1 MHFDQLGLQFV
12 SRLPA
17 RSAMR
22 GTKIVQ
28 KSMDRLMYGA
38 HETAIGKI
46 SVFGLD
52 GVLAYLGFD
61 ARRSLDKARGFF
73 PEASLND
80 DPVFAREMVDQV
92 LAVWSGNYNGSPL
105 QLVANGTPFQRGV
118 WSALLRIP
126 AGQVVSYGL
135 IADAIES
142 PRAVRAVGSAVGSNP
157 ISLLIPCH
165 RVIQQNG
172 SVKNYGWGDA
182 KKIEIL
188 KAEGLSQTRAR
199 AA

>member
-1 MHFDQLGLQFV
+1 MHFDQLGLEFV
-12 SRLPA
+12 YRLPA

-38 HETAIGKI
+38 YETAIGKI

-61 ARRSLDKARGFF
+61 ARRSLEKARGFF
-73 PEASLND
+73 PEAALSD
-80 DPVFAREMVDQV
+80 DPIFAREMVDQV

-135 IADAIES
+135 IADVIES
-142 PRAVRAVGSAVGSNP
+142 PRAVRAVGSAVGANP

-188 KAEGLSQTRAR
+188 KAEGLSQARVR